1 LKRVRSFASAT
12 TLKLVY
18 NALVQ
23 PHFSYCCSIWD
34 KCNKTYGYAEKLQ
47 KLQNRSARV
56 LTFSTYDTNDD
67 LFFENLNWKTLSFQ
81 RKVQK
86 SVMVYKSINGLAPDY
101 MYSMFTDRD
110 SVTSIQL
117 RDTENKLAV
126 PLPHTNYL
134 KNSLIIVVLWHSL
147 PIGLRQ
153 AQSLDNCRAGCIS
166 LITRSY

>member
-1 LKRVRSFASAT
+1 MTLMTIYFLKSSIG
-12 TLKLVY
+12 K
-18 NALVQ
+18 
-23 PHFSYCCSIWD
+23 HFP
-34 KCNKTYGYAEKLQ
+34 
-47 KLQNRSARV
+47 
-56 LTFSTYDTNDD
+56 FSV
-67 LFFENLNWKTLSFQ
+67 
-81 RKVQK
+81 KVQK
-86 SVMVYKSINGLAPDY
+86 GVIVYKSINGLAPDY